1 MTAPTRLMTADE
13 LLELPDDG
21 FRHELVRGVLLTMS
35 PGGLRSNRLGIRLN
49 RSLDQFV
56 EPRGLGEV
64 LVGDLGFILEHD
76 PDTVRV
82 PDVAFIQRERLD
94 AVGDLPGYFPG
105 APDMVVEV
113 ISPTDRYTDVDDKVA
128 EWLAGG
134 ARLVLVV
141 NPRRQVV
148 REFRADGSERVLR
161 IADSLDGGDVLPG
174 WQMPVRELFE
184 GLSGR

>member
-1 MTAPTRLMTADE
+1 MTAPTRLMTAEE

-21 FRHELVRGVLLTMS
+21 LLYELVRGELRAMS
-35 PGGLRSNRLGIRLN
+35 PGGLRSNRLGVRLQYSFD
-49 RSLDQFV
+49 RFV

-64 LVGDLGFILEHD
+64 LVGDLGFILERS

-105 APDMVVEV
+105 APDLVVEV
-113 ISPTDRYTDVDDKVA
+113 ISPTDRYTDVEDKVA
-128 EWLAGG
+128 EWLAAG

-141 NPRRQVV
+141 NPRRRLV
-148 REFRADGSERVLR
+148 REFRPDGTERVLR
-161 IADSLDGGDVLPG
+161 ISDTLDGGEVLPG

-184 GLSGR
+184 GLAGQ